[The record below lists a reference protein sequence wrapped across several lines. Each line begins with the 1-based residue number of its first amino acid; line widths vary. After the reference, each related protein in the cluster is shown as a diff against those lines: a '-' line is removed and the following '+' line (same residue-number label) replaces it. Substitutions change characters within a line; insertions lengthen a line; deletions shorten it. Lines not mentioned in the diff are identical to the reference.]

1 MLRKLIKGIKG
12 TKQKQVSLRNGV
24 ALTEDERELGK
35 RSVMEIFP
43 HLKTNKMLINNNRLQ
58 KDHQVQN
65 KNEKLIDTKPGVS
78 LIMSGL
84 RSRDTSCNIINNK
97 TYLSV
102 SYLSIYLSSSSTF
115 FF

>member
-1 MLRKLIKGIKG
+1 
-12 TKQKQVSLRNGV
+12 
-24 ALTEDERELGK
+24 
-35 RSVMEIFP
+35 MEIFP

-97 TYLSV
+97 THLSF
-102 SYLSIYLSSSSTF
+102 SYLSIYISSFSPF
-115 FF
+115 FFKSYLYLVIRAMVLIHGALVHQQACER